1 MNAAAVARDV
11 NARIYDSAL
20 RWHDSESHFD
30 FVCECGCFTP
40 VSMSATEYRAAG
52 GARLPGHPVETPG
65 PGSVAA

>member
-11 NARIYDSAL
+11 NARIYESARRL
-20 RWHDSESHFD
+20 AEPESHFD

-40 VSMSATEYRAAG
+40 VSMTAAEYHAAG
-52 GARLPGHPVETPG
+52 EARLPGHAVKTPG